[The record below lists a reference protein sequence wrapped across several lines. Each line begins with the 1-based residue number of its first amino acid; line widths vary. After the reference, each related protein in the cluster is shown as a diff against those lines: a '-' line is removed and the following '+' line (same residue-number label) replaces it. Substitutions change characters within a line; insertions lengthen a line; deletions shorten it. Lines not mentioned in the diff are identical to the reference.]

1 MLRVHKSKG
10 RSHAKRQNVREKSQS
25 LHDAQPTAAKEEETS
40 SVGQGDT
47 PSSPDTYI
55 PQDTQENVASV
66 ADDLS
71 VLFIGAVGGK
81 ASDTNAEFSVIDA
94 RDLMY
99 LHNRL

>member
-71 VLFIGAVGGK
+71 VLSIGAVGGE
-81 ASDTNAEFSVIDA
+81 ASDTNAEFSFIDA
-94 RDLMY
+94 ERPY
-99 LHNRL
+99 VPP